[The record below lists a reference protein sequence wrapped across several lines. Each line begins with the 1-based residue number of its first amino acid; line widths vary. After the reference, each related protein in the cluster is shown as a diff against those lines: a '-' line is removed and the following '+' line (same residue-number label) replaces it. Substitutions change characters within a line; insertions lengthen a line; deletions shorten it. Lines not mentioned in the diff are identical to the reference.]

1 MIDLGRPATRDEI
14 AKQAE
19 FPEEPPA
26 RLSALL
32 SGLPSVGRAGKDTW
46 ALLDRIDDVY
56 EGIPTEITQRIHED
70 GGATTLS
77 RLLEELPRKF
87 GVSESSVRTY
97 VATPQFTLRDGFV
110 SVADESTLKYRD
122 FEDVIDGRTDSGDP
136 FREFTVESRFFEGY
150 SVLGFPPE
158 LACHL
163 GCEPNGSIRV
173 NISAPEQCRPISVIW
188 RLASST
194 GASVGYLMDPLQA
207 LGVDSGSQVRLVF
220 VSGSTVRFE
229 AGRPSNPCHHQRNC
243 GWRSPRTTQA
253 TPAGAVTCYL
263 RTNPPAGPLQT
274 PRGTRWPAPAHPRVP
289 GRYVGAARAFGW
301 FTAGWTQST
310 RSGPGRRPCTPRHG
324 PDRVHGLSGVVRG
337 GADRHRGRVHDVR
350 GRGCTAHC

>member
-1 MIDLGRPATRDEI
+1 MLRAELDYSCEDGVCLHPDADEVLEQLRGAPTDDAWLVDEAELLASIPHDWATHWDVLLARAGFHRFGTQLASRDTTKARVKAAMIDLGRPATRDEI

-136 FREFTVESRFFEGY
+136 FWEFTVESRFFEGY

-158 LACHL
+158 LARHL

-229 AGRPSNPCHHQRNC
+229 AVDRPTRATTSGTVAGDLLERLKQR
-243 GWRSPRTTQA
+243 RQ
-253 TPAGAVTCYL
+253 VL
-263 RTNPPAGPLQT
+263 
-274 PRGTRWPAPAHPRVP
+274 
-289 GRYVGAARAFGW
+289 
-301 FTAGWTQST
+301 
-310 RSGPGRRPCTPRHG
+310 
-324 PDRVHGLSGVVRG
+324 
-337 GADRHRGRVHDVR
+337 
-350 GRGCTAHC
+350 